1 MDAAIFLGVAIAVL
15 CGVAY
20 LIGHTHGKSAG
31 PSSPSYP
38 AAGGSGTTGA
48 PDVNAKPSTGAEAQE

>member
-31 PSSPSYP
+31 PSSPTYP
-38 AAGGSGTTGA
+38 AAGGAGTPT
-48 PDVNAKPSTGAEAQE
+48 PSTKDGAGTQAQE